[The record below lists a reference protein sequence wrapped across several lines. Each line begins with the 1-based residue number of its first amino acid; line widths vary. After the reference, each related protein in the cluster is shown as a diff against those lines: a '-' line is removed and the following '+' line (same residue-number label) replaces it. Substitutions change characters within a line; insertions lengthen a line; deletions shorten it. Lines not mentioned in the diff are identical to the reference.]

1 MDPVLPEF
9 SGAAPK
15 PRHNVRPDAEFEA
28 RETPGLKDYV
38 TLFNAEQYFEAHE
51 VMEAVW
57 IARGR
62 PVRDPARALV
72 QLAAALEQ
80 TRRGN
85 LNGAGRILA
94 RARPVLL
101 DVRWTDWN
109 VPCALRAAERRIAR
123 AGAGAAPRIKPRR
136 TPVAR
141 TPFDS
146 EQIF

>member
-1 MDPVLPEF
+1 MDSDLSDF

-15 PRHNVRPDAEFEA
+15 ARHNVRPDEDFEA
-28 RETPGLKDYV
+28 REKPGLKDY
-38 TLFNAEQYFEAHE
+38 TKLFNDARYFEAHE

-62 PVRDPARALV
+62 PARDPARALV

-80 TRRGN
+80 LQRGN
-85 LNGAGRILA
+85 RNGAGRILA

-101 DVRWTDWN
+101 AMRWTVWN

-123 AGAGAAPRIKPRR
+123 PGGGAPHIKPRR
-136 TPVAR
+136 QSAAR
-141 TPFDS
+141 NPIDS
-146 EQIF
+146 QQVL